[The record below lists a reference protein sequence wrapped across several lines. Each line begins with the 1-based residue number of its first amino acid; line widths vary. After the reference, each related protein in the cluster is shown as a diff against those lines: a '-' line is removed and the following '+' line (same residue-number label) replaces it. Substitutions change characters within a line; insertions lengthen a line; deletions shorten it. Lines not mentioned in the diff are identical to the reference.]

1 MITIKCQIGK
11 NVIEVAEDTA
21 KKAIEE
27 IAFFQNLPAECPICQ
42 SAVKFTFRTP
52 QNYTYYGLECTGP
65 DHHAANFGQNKEG
78 GGLFYKYAEPWTSYK
93 DRNSTS
99 QEPPWEN

>member
-11 NVIEVAEDTA
+11 NVIEVTEDTA

-27 IAFFQNLPAECPICQ
+27 IAFFQNIPSECPECQ
-42 SAVKFTFRTP
+42 SPVKFTFRTP
-52 QNYTYYGLECTGP
+52 QSYTYYGLECTGQ
-65 DHHAANFGQNKEG
+65 DHHAVNFGQNKEG
-78 GGLFYKYAEPWTSYK
+78 GSLFYKHDKWTSFK
-93 DRNSTS
+93 DRNSAS